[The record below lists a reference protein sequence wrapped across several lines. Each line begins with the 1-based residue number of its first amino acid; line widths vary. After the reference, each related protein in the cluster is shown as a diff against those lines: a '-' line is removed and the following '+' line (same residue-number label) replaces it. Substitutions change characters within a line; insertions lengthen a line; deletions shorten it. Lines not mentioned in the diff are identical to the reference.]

1 MAKTIGRDK
10 GSTTRAPLSAEPE
23 AASAADAPNDETRDE
38 DVRDERADE
47 AVVSED
53 AADVDADTAEEDTG
67 DERDLMVAPSR
78 ALNRAPSAAVVR
90 APRVPA
96 PLLANPFTRYIAEAY
111 LELRKV
117 TAPTPQE
124 AWNMTLIVILMAG
137 VIAAILGVADIALVR
152 ALTWIVS
159 LGTPGSASP
168 TTH

>member
-1 MAKTIGRDK
+1 VAKTIGRDK
-10 GSTTRAPLSAEPE
+10 GSTTRAPLSAETE
-23 AASAADAPNDETRDE
+23 AASTADAPNDEDVRDE
-38 DVRDERADE
+38 DVRDEDRDENTADE
-47 AVVSED
+47 PADED
-53 AADVDADTAEEDTG
+53 ADTG
-67 DERDLMVAPSR
+67 DERDLVVAPPR
-78 ALNRAPSAAVVR
+78 ALNRVPSAAVAR

-96 PLLANPFTRYIAEAY
+96 PLLANPFTRYIAESY

-137 VIAAILGVADIALVR
+137 VVAAILGVADIALVR

-159 LGTPGSASP
+159 LGTSGGASP